1 MKAGKL
7 TSARLLESKLSE
19 SNEQHFEKIN
29 IFGQSIKNYEQIYK
43 KGENGNKWY
52 KPPIYG

>member
-43 KGENGNKWY
+43 KGENGNK
-52 KPPIYG
+52 